1 MTARAFDFLDTRSRD
16 HTRLSTRTVVV
27 GLSLGLHAAVAG
39 YLATLQFAPAPSVE
53 TATPPP
59 VVVDIIDLDRKPPEP
74 EPEPRR
80 KPVEI
85 HQGPRTLTP
94 PSVPPLALTPPA
106 VDTPAGPGPIA
117 TLDPPAD
124 PPAPPAADPVIRSP
138 TWVDRPTPEE
148 MSRHYPEAAL
158 RRGLQ
163 GQAQIT
169 CVVTAR
175 GAVVNCRAVSE
186 TPEGQGFGA
195 AAVRL
200 ARYFRMSPR
209 TIDGRAIEGAQVTIP
224 IRFALKSPAAQ

>member
-1 MTARAFDFLDTRSRD
+1 
-16 HTRLSTRTVVV
+16 
-27 GLSLGLHAAVAG
+27 
-39 YLATLQFAPAPSVE
+39 
-53 TATPPP
+53 
-59 VVVDIIDLDRKPPEP
+59 
-74 EPEPRR
+74 
-80 KPVEI
+80 
-85 HQGPRTLTP
+85 
-94 PSVPPLALTPPA
+94 
-106 VDTPAGPGPIA
+106 
-117 TLDPPAD
+117 
-124 PPAPPAADPVIRSP
+124 
-138 TWVDRPTPEE
+138 

-158 RRGLQ
+158 RRGVQ